1 MSGNYKDSQ
10 TIHLHETSLLA
21 AKPVS
26 LALLSASHRSG
37 VGFFWLVFLLK
48 CSSHMTRQDI
58 NTLNRTF
65 CLGFIGCF
73 KQWHEEFSPKL
84 LTNRL
89 AWNGPMLLKIISKHR
104 GRSPPSPGDPV
115 MVCVFP
121 LPVTPYVKR
130 RPRRD
135 RKVMPSRLLS
145 QKKAQL

>member
-1 MSGNYKDSQ
+1 M
-10 TIHLHETSLLA
+10 SLLA
-21 AKPVS
+21 TTPAS
-26 LALLSASHRSG
+26 LAPLFKSQGGGIFS
-37 VGFFWLVFLLK
+37 VGFLFKVFQSHDWTGDKHSEQNLSFPLVFL
-48 CSSHMTRQDI
+48 
-58 NTLNRTF
+58 
-65 CLGFIGCF
+65 GCY
-73 KQWHEEFSPKL
+73 KQQRREFSAKL

-135 RKVMPSRLLS
+135 SKVTESCFLS

>member
-1 MSGNYKDSQ
+1 
-10 TIHLHETSLLA
+10 
-21 AKPVS
+21 
-26 LALLSASHRSG
+26 
-37 VGFFWLVFLLK
+37 
-48 CSSHMTRQDI
+48 MTRQEI

-65 CLGFIGCF
+65 CLEFIGCF
-73 KQWHEEFSPKL
+73 KQRHEEFSPKL